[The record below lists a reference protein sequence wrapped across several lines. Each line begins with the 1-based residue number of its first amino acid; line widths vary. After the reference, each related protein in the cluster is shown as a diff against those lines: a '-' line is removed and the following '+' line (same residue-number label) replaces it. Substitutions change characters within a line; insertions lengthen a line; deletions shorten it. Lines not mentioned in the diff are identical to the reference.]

1 MCVRRAVYQ
10 QLFPTCQSYTRF
22 SSTVSVHSAS
32 QHSTSYGSGNTSSQT
47 VPARCPGATL
57 GCEISS
63 EISDEIS
70 REISDE
76 IWCEISRR
84 NFQMAISAFKTRY
97 LENPSGKSVA
107 ICGYLFPKPRCR
119 CPNPICCGLSW
130 SSIGAGNL
138 PTQHGWDVAN
148 HTDKVAPCLTNGSK
162 T

>member
-10 QLFPTCQSYTRF
+10 QLFSTCQSYTHF
-22 SSTVSVHSAS
+22 SSTLSVHSTS
-32 QHSTSYGSGNTSSQT
+32 QHSTSYASGNNSSQT
-47 VPARCPGATL
+47 VPACCPGATL

-63 EISDEIS
+63 EIS

-130 SSIGAGNL
+130 SSIGAGHL
-138 PTQHGWDVAN
+138 PTQHGWDVAS

-162 T
+162 A